1 VEAEAKSPMKVR
13 IASIAFLFSS
23 LSIGIA
29 WLTLQPVFLRMVS
42 VLRKLA
48 PANSPESEMLKQFRA
63 LLPLYF
69 ALNLLLLT
77 AIGYFVLYLMV
88 GRPLRRT
95 EEAIEQLGR
104 LQLELPWE
112 TQGGPLLARVQA
124 ALKRM
129 AEALKGEQ
137 ATTRRQLSELT
148 TANERLTRAQTELVS
163 AARLATVGELA
174 AGVAHEIGNP
184 LAGILGYLSLA
195 KTYGAQSAQL
205 RECLDSIDS
214 EVHRIDHIVK
224 GLLDLGRPPQ
234 GAPGPVDVAGLVE
247 TCVRLVS
254 AGPDFRQVKVQLFL
268 EPGVIARGESGP
280 LSQVL
285 INLLLN
291 AAQAIQGAGS
301 VVVRSR
307 RAGEQVL
314 VQVEDSG
321 KGIPPGA
328 LPRLFEPFFT
338 TKGTKGSG
346 LGLAVSR
353 HLVWS
358 MGGQLTADNL
368 EAGGAQFT
376 VGLPAA

>member
-1 VEAEAKSPMKVR
+1 MKLR
-13 IASIAFLFSS
+13 IASIAFLFGSVS
-23 LSIGIA
+23 TGLT
-29 WLTLQPVFLRMVS
+29 WLTLQPVIVRMMNTIV
-42 VLRKLA
+42 RLA
-48 PANSPESEMLKQFRA
+48 PAGAEAQGVELTRGFLPFYLALDML
-63 LLPLYF
+63 LVTVICSLV
-69 ALNLLLLT
+69 LNL
-77 AIGYFVLYLMV
+77 MV
-88 GRPLRRT
+88 ARPLRRM
-95 EEAIEQLGR
+95 EQSIDQLSR
-104 LQLELPWE
+104 LEMEIPFFS
-112 TQGGPLLARVQA
+112 GAGPLVSRVQA
-124 ALKRM
+124 ALHRM
-129 AEALKGEQ
+129 AEALRQQQ
-137 ATTRRQLSELT
+137 AITRQQLADLSA
-148 TANERLTRAQTELVS
+148 ANERLTRAQTELVS

-307 RAGEQVL
+307 RVDGKAILE
-314 VQVEDSG
+314 VQDSG
-321 KGIPPGA
+321 TGIPP
-328 LPRLFEPFFT
+328 
-338 TKGTKGSG
+338 S
-346 LGLAVSR
+346 
-353 HLVWS
+353 
-358 MGGQLTADNL
+358 
-368 EAGGAQFT
+368 
-376 VGLPAA
+376 

>member
-1 VEAEAKSPMKVR
+1 MKAR

-29 WLTLQPVFLRMVS
+29 WLTLQPVFLRLVGA
-42 VLRKLA
+42 LRRLA
-48 PANSPESEMLKQFRA
+48 PAGSAESDLLRHFRA

-77 AIGYFVLYLMV
+77 LASYLVLYLMV

-95 EEAIEQLGR
+95 EAAIEQLGR
-104 LQLELPWE
+104 LELQMPWE
-112 TQGGPLLARVQA
+112 SESEGGPLLARVQA

-129 AEALKGEQ
+129 AEALRREQ
-137 ATTRRQLSELT
+137 ATTRRQLTELA

-184 LAGILGYLSLA
+184 LSGMLGYLSLA
-195 KTYGAQSAQL
+195 RSYGSHSASL
-205 RECLDSIDS
+205 RQCLEAIDA
-214 EVHRIDHIVK
+214 EVHRINRIVR

-234 GAPGPVDVAGLVE
+234 GLFGPVELAPLVE
-247 TCVRLVS
+247 TCVKLVS
-254 AGPDFRQVKVQLFL
+254 AGPDFRQVDVELQL
-268 EPGVIARGESGP
+268 EPGLVVRGESGS

-291 AAQAIQGAGS
+291 AAQAMDGQGKIA
-301 VVVRSR
+301 VRGR
-307 RAGEQVL
+307 RSDSQVW
-314 VQVEDSG
+314 VEVEDSG
-321 KGIPPGA
+321 KGVPGEL
-328 LPRLFEPFFT
+328 LPKLFEPFFT

-346 LGLAVSR
+346 LGLAVSL
-353 HLVWS
+353 HLVSS
-358 MGGQLTADNL
+358 MRGQLTAANVD
-368 EAGGAQFT
+368 GGAGARFT
-376 VGLPAA
+376 IRLPAA

>member
-1 VEAEAKSPMKVR
+1 MKVR

-291 AAQAIQGAGS
+291 AAQAIQGTGS